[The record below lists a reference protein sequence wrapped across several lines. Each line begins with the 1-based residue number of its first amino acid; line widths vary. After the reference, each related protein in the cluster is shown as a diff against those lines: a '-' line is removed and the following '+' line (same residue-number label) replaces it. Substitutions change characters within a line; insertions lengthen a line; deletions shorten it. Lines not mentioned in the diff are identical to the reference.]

1 MAAAPRFFSMPITR
15 PCPGWCMPLLLTHGP
30 THPLPACHP
39 PQAPLVD
46 VEDED
51 EVFISNE
58 RIVSPAP
65 APPLFGGVSD
75 EAEAASFGPA
85 TAPSAAP
92 ATEPPAPPPPLAPI
106 TNPVVALLHQDSAA
120 PPPPSPSL
128 APASAPPPPP
138 PPPARLPSTGSAGK
152 QSSRRGLT
160 GEGKGGK
167 TGASGFTFAGKSMD
181 RARLL

>member
-1 MAAAPRFFSMPITR
+1 MDP
-15 PCPGWCMPLLLTHGP
+15 P
-30 THPLPACHP
+30 THCLSPP

-46 VEDED
+46 VDDED

-75 EAEAASFGPA
+75 EAEAAPFGPA

-92 ATEPPAPPPPLAPI
+92 ATEPAPRPPLPPP
-106 TNPVVALLHQDSAA
+106 TNPVVALLYQDSAA
-120 PPPPSPSL
+120 PAPPSPSQ
-128 APASAPPPPP
+128 APASAPPP

-152 QSSRRGLT
+152 QSSRRGST